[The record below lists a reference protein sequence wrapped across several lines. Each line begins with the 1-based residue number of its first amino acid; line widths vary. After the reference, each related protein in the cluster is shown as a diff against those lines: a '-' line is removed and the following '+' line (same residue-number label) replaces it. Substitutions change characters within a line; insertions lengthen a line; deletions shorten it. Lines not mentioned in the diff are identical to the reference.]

1 MKTKFIGLEG
11 FNEIESLTKDS
22 KRARGKSAQLNNAQK
37 TVRFVKRASSL
48 LAKSA
53 KKKSGEFFSKT
64 GAKFRVAKTSK
75 FNRTAKPQT
84 SVLDRHYSQNRKS
97 AYTAGSAVESLSYLK
112 NRPSGK
118 VYAHSAPSTEY
129 RTHSVIKKRVVLA
142 VAASLTAIMLS
153 CMTVASALD
162 APEKN
167 NKHTKKT
174 SAPAAAAT
182 ADEASYE
189 LDAPD
194 MFVNTGLSSLY
205 IDGELIG
212 TTSEVNEL
220 DAALEQLLVDYRA
233 DYDDTTTTEFE
244 NDVVVDKH
252 AYDNSE
258 LMTADELMKAAD
270 GKFSIRLSTDWSYD
284 MEIDYDVDI
293 TYDDDEDSDYEKV
306 VTEGEKGAEQINV
319 RLTYVDGLF
328 VESTVIDTKVKK
340 YPVTEEIIKGSK
352 QGIVEEETNTGTSTG
367 SFIWPLPHTH
377 NLTSYFE
384 WRWGRMHQGIDIAGG
399 GDYGQPIIAADG
411 GTVTFAGNDGG
422 GYGNYVMID
431 HGNGYMTVYG
441 HASSLAVSTGE
452 YVSQGQTIAY
462 VGSTGNSTGPH
473 LHFEIRENGVQIN
486 PLDFVQ

>member
-11 FNEIESLTKDS
+11 FNEIENLTENS
-22 KRARGKSAQLNNAQK
+22 KSAQGKSLQLNNFQK
-37 TVRFVKRASSL
+37 TVRFLKRASVL
-48 LAKSA
+48 FA
-53 KKKSGEFFSKT
+53 KKAKRISANIISKAGVKLKT
-64 GAKFRVAKTSK
+64 KKASRAKT
-75 FNRTAKPQT
+75 QT
-84 SVLDRHYSQNRKS
+84 LILDRQYNQNRKS
-97 AYTAGSAVESLSYLK
+97 AEESSSAIESLSYLK
-112 NRPSGK
+112 MRPSEK
-118 VYAHSAPSTEY
+118 AHAHSVKSTSY
-129 RTHSVIKKRVVLA
+129 RTHTVIKKRAVLTVV
-142 VAASLTAIMLS
+142 ASLTAIMLS

-162 APEKN
+162 APESDNKQPQKPTAPVAVAAVDIN
-167 NKHTKKT
+167 NV
-174 SAPAAAAT
+174 
-182 ADEASYE
+182 SYE
-189 LDAPD
+189 LDEPD

-220 DAALEQLLVDYRA
+220 DAALEQFLIDYRA

-252 AYDNSE
+252 AFDDSE
-258 LMTADELMKAAD
+258 LMTADEIMAAAD

-284 MEIDYDVDI
+284 MEIDYDIDV
-293 TYDDDEDSDYEKV
+293 TYDEDKDSDYEKV
-306 VTEGEKGAEQINV
+306 VTKGEKGAEQINV

-328 VESTVIDTKVKK
+328 VESVVIDTNVKK

-352 QGIVEEETNTGTSTG
+352 QGVVEEETNTGTSTG
-367 SFIWPLPHTH
+367 SFIWPLYHTH
-377 NLTSYFE
+377 TVSSYFE

-411 GTVTFAGNDGG
+411 GVVTFAGNDGG

-431 HGNGYMTVYG
+431 HGNGYVTLYG

-473 LHFEIRENGVQIN
+473 LHFEIRENGIQID
-486 PLDFVQ
+486 PLGFVQ